1 MEDLGMTNSGST
13 FACRS
18 CGGTEC
24 ETVLDLG
31 HQPLANGLVSND
43 ALERVDPRYP
53 LHARVCTTC
62 LLVQVEEVVSAAQIF
77 SEYVYFSSYSTSW
90 VEHARRFAHGAIER
104 LALGADSQVVEIAS
118 NDGYLL
124 KHFIERGIPARG
136 VDPAANVVAVA
147 QRNGVPTECAFF
159 GRDTARRL
167 VDEGHAADL
176 IVANNVLAHVPDL
189 LDFVAGLKH
198 LLKPG
203 GLLAVEFQHV
213 LPLIERCAFDTI
225 YHEHYCYFSLFVVR
239 DVLARAG
246 LRVIDVE
253 QLTTHGGSLRVWAAH
268 DDDQRQPPRG
278 SVDTVHA
285 LEAAAGLLT
294 LGGYA
299 GFDSRAQKVRTA
311 LRSFLNNAKEAQEVV
326 VAYGAAAKGNTLLN
340 YCGIDS
346 SLVRFVV
353 DRNPH
358 KQHLSLPGSRLE
370 VRPVEDLVDA
380 RPDYVLILP
389 WNLQDEIARSLPE
402 VATWGGRFVVPIPT
416 TVVS

>member
-1 MEDLGMTNSGST
+1 MESLVVTDGGST
-13 FACRS
+13 FICRS
-18 CGGTEC
+18 CGGTDGR
-24 ETVLDLG
+24 TIIDLG
-31 HQPLANGLVSND
+31 HQPLANALVGHD
-43 ALERVDPRYP
+43 DLALADPRYP

-62 LLVQVEEVVSAAQIF
+62 LLVQVQDVVPAEQIF
-77 SEYVYFSSYSTSW
+77 SNYVYFSSYSSSW
-90 VEHARRFAHGAIER
+90 VEHARRFAHHAIER
-104 LALGADSQVVEIAS
+104 LALGATSQVVEVAS

-124 KHFIERGIPARG
+124 KHFIGRGIPVRG
-136 VDPAANVVAVA
+136 VDPAANVVEVA
-147 QRNGVPTECAFF
+147 RRSGVPTECAFF

-167 VDEGHAADL
+167 VNEGHAADL
-176 IVANNVLAHVPDL
+176 VVANNVLAHVPDL
-189 LDFVAGLKH
+189 HDFAAGFKQ

-203 GLLAVEFQHV
+203 GVLVVEFQHL

-246 LRVIDVE
+246 LRIFDVE
-253 QLTTHGGSLRVWAAH
+253 HLSTHGGSLRVWAAH
-268 DDDQRQPPRG
+268 ADDPEHASEA
-278 SVDTVHA
+278 SVGQVVA
-285 LEAAAGLLT
+285 LESAAGLLS
-294 LGGYA
+294 LSGYT
-299 GFDSRAQKVRTA
+299 GFESRAQAARTA
-311 LRSFLNNAKEAQEVV
+311 LCDFLTAAKQAQESV

-370 VRPVEDLVDA
+370 IRPVEALVDA

-389 WNLQDEIARSLPE
+389 WNLQEEIAGSLPE
-402 VATWGGRFVVPIPT
+402 VASWGGRFVVPIPT
-416 TVVS
+416 TIVS

>member
-1 MEDLGMTNSGST
+1 MEALGMTDSRAG

-18 CGGTEC
+18 CGGIESQ
-24 ETVLDLG
+24 TVIDLG
-31 HQPLANGLVSND
+31 QQPLANAFVSPD
-43 ALERVDPRYP
+43 AVDRVDPQHP

-62 LLVQVEEVVSAAQIF
+62 LLVQVDEVVSAEQIF
-77 SEYVYFSSYSTSW
+77 GTYVYFSSYSTSW
-90 VEHARRFAHGAIER
+90 VEHARRFAHDAIER
-104 LALGADSQVVEIAS
+104 CGLGAGSQVVEIAS

-124 KHFIERGIPARG
+124 KHFIERGIPVRG
-136 VDPAANVVAVA
+136 VDPATNVVEVA
-147 QRNGVPTECAFF
+147 RQNGVPTECAFF
-159 GRDTARRL
+159 GLATARRL

-189 LDFVAGLKH
+189 HDFVAGLKT

-203 GLLAVEFQHV
+203 GVLAVEFQHL
-213 LPLIERCAFDTI
+213 LPLIELCAFDTI
-225 YHEHYCYFSLFVVR
+225 YHEHYCYFSSFAAR
-239 DVLARAG
+239 DILARAG
-246 LRVIDVE
+246 LRVFDVE
-253 QLTTHGGSLRVWAAH
+253 QLATHGGSLRVWAAH
-268 DDDQRQPPRG
+268 DDDRQHPPQA
-278 SVDTVHA
+278 SVDIVHA
-285 LEAAAGLLT
+285 LETNAGLLS
-294 LGGYA
+294 LDGYT
-299 GFDSRAQKVRTA
+299 GFESRARSVRTA
-311 LRSFLNNAKEAQEVV
+311 LRQFLTAAKQAGKSV

-389 WNLQDEIARSLPE
+389 WNLRDEIARSLPE

-416 TVVS
+416 TGLS

>member
-1 MEDLGMTNSGST
+1 MTTNRPA
-13 FACRS
+13 FACRA
-18 CGGTEC
+18 CGGTQG
-24 ETVLDLG
+24 ETVIDLG
-31 HQPLANGLVSND
+31 HQPLANALVSKD
-43 ALERVDPRYP
+43 ALHRVDPRYP
-53 LHARVCTTC
+53 LHARVCATC
-62 LLVQVEEVVSAAQIF
+62 LLVQVEEVVPAEQIF

-90 VEHARRFAHGAIER
+90 VEHARRFAHEAIER
-104 LALGADSQVVEIAS
+104 LALDSESVVVEIAS

-124 KHFIERGIPARG
+124 RHFIEQGIPARG

-159 GRDTARRL
+159 GRNTARRL
-167 VDEGHAADL
+167 VTEGHAADL

-189 LDFVAGLKH
+189 LDFVDGLKQ

-203 GLLAVEFQHV
+203 GVLAVEFQHL
-213 LPLIERCAFDTI
+213 LPLIEQCAFDTI
-225 YHEHYCYFSLFVVR
+225 YHEHYSYFSLFVVR

-253 QLTTHGGSLRVWAAH
+253 QITTHGGSLRVWAAH
-268 DDDQRQPPRG
+268 DDDQHRPAQD
-278 SVDTVHA
+278 SVDTVLA
-285 LEAAAGLLT
+285 LEAEAGLPS
-294 LGGYA
+294 LGAYA
-299 GFDSRAQKVRTA
+299 GFDARAQQIRAT
-311 LRSFLNNAKEAQEVV
+311 LRSFLNDAKEARQSV

-346 SLVRFVV
+346 ALIRFVV

-370 VRPVEDLVDA
+370 IRPVEALIDA

-389 WNLQDEIARSLPE
+389 WNLQDEITRSLPE

-416 TVVS
+416 TAVS

>member
-1 MEDLGMTNSGST
+1 VEELGMTNIQPA

-18 CGGTEC
+18 CGGTGGQ
-24 ETVLDLG
+24 TVIDLG
-31 HQPLANGLVSND
+31 QQPLANAFVSPSAVD
-43 ALERVDPRYP
+43 RVDAQHP
-53 LHARVCTTC
+53 LHARVCMTC
-62 LLVQVEEVVSAAQIF
+62 LLVQVDDVVSAEEIF
-77 SEYVYFSSYSTSW
+77 VTYAYFSSYSSSW
-90 VEHARRFAHGAIER
+90 VEHARRFAHDAIER
-104 LALGADSQVVEIAS
+104 VGLGIDSQVVEIAS

-124 KHFIERGIPARG
+124 KHFIERGIPVRG
-136 VDPAANVVAVA
+136 VDPATNVVEIAR
-147 QRNGVPTECAFF
+147 QNGVPTECEFF
-159 GRDTARRL
+159 GLDTARRL
-167 VDEGHAADL
+167 VEEGHAADL

-189 LDFVAGLKH
+189 HDFVAGVKT

-203 GLLAVEFQHV
+203 GVLAVEFQHV
-213 LPLIERCAFDTI
+213 LRLIELCAFDTI

-239 DVLARAG
+239 NILARAG
-246 LRVIDVE
+246 LRVFDVE
-253 QLTTHGGSLRVWAAH
+253 QLATHGGSLRVWAGH
-268 DDDQRQPPRG
+268 DDDRQHRPQA

-285 LEAAAGLLT
+285 LEADAGLLT

-299 GFDSRAQKVRTA
+299 GFDSRTQKARLA
-311 LRSFLNNAKEAQEVV
+311 LRSFLSNAKKAQQSV

-340 YCGIDS
+340 YCGVDS

-389 WNLQDEIARSLPE
+389 WNLRDEIVDSLPQ
-402 VATWGGRFVVPIPT
+402 VAAWGGRFVVPIPT

>member
-1 MEDLGMTNSGST
+1 MTDNRPA

-18 CGGTEC
+18 CGGTES
-24 ETVLDLG
+24 ETVIDLG
-31 HQPLANGLVSND
+31 HQPLANGLVSKD
-43 ALERVDPRYP
+43 ALNRVDPRYP
-53 LHARVCTTC
+53 LHARVCTAC
-62 LLVQVEEVVSAAQIF
+62 LLVQVEDVVPAEQIF

-90 VEHARRFAHGAIER
+90 VEHARRFAHQAIES
-104 LALGADSQVVEIAS
+104 LSLEADSLVVEIAS

-124 KHFIERGIPARG
+124 KHFIDRGIPARG

-167 VDEGHAADL
+167 VNEGHAADL
-176 IVANNVLAHVPDL
+176 LVANNVLAHVPDL

-198 LLKPG
+198 VLKPG
-203 GLLAVEFQHV
+203 GTLAVEFQHL
-213 LPLIERCAFDTI
+213 LPLIQQCAFDTI
-225 YHEHYCYFSLFVVR
+225 YHEHYSYFSLFVVR
-239 DVLARAG
+239 DILARAG

-268 DDDQRQPPRG
+268 DDDPHRPPQG
-278 SVDTVHA
+278 SVDAVLA
-285 LEAAAGLLT
+285 LEADAGLPT
-294 LGGYA
+294 LGAYA
-299 GFDSRAQKVRTA
+299 GFDARAQKIRTA
-311 LRSFLNNAKEAQEVV
+311 LRSFLNNAKVAHQSV

-346 SLVRFVV
+346 ALIRFVV

-370 VRPVEDLVDA
+370 VRPVEALIDA

-389 WNLQDEIARSLPE
+389 WNLQDEITRSLPE

-416 TVVS
+416 TAVS